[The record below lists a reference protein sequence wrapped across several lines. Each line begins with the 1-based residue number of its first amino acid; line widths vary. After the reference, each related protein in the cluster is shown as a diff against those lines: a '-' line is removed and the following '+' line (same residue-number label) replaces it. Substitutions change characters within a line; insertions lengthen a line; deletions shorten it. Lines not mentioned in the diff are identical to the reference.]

1 MSTTM
6 PFASSSPARKATE
19 TAKVAP
25 CSACAGPNTAP
36 RNECAIMMWS
46 ETSTAYTETS
56 LSRFSRVADE
66 LAQHPARRIQDFRQ
80 PRRQRGEANG
90 GSGERDQHRGGQQ
103 IEGGGAGGR
112 KGAAPAVG
120 GGGAFPPAPHHTQT
134 PAVENRAPPGPEVP
148 PA

>member
-1 MSTTM
+1 MSMTM
-6 PFASSSPARKATE
+6 PFASSVSAMKAASMT
-19 TAKVAP
+19 KVAP

-80 PRRQRGEANG
+80 PRRQRGEADG
-90 GSGERDQHRGGQQ
+90 GSDER
-103 IEGGGAGGR
+103 IEHG
-112 KGAAPAVG
+112 V
-120 GGGAFPPAPHHTQT
+120 
-134 PAVENRAPPGPEVP
+134 
-148 PA
+148 

>member
-6 PFASSSPARKATE
+6 PLASSRSARKATE

-56 LSRFSRVADE
+56 LSSFSRVADE

-80 PRRQRGEANG
+80 PRRQLGEADG
-90 GSGERDQHRGGQQ
+90 GSDQGIEHGVGQQ
-103 IEGGGAGGR
+103 LERGGAGGPR
-112 KGAAPAVG
+112 GAERAEHG
-120 GGGAFPPAPHHTQT
+120 GDT
-134 PAVENRAPPGPEVP
+134 
-148 PA
+148 